1 MRDKNENIEQY
12 HDRVFK
18 ESLASPEFK
27 ENLRKLKALI
37 EEKKE
42 QKEGKEEKIQYNL
55 L

>member
-1 MRDKNENIEQY
+1 MRKKDENIEQY

-18 ESLASPEFK
+18 ESLESPEFK
-27 ENLRKLKALI
+27 ENLRKLKMLI

-42 QKEGKEEKIQYNL
+42 KKEEKIQYNL